1 MTDTGSARVVD
12 DEPGVLTGIRVVE
25 LATWAFVPAAGV
37 VLADWGAEVVKI
49 ERPGTGDPIRGLVA
63 SGMLPTASHSTNFM
77 LETTSRGKRGIA
89 LDLSTP
95 DGRDVLLR
103 LVETADVFLTNY
115 LPGVRCK
122 LGIDVEDLRGV
133 NPRLIYVRGSGLGPR
148 GPEADAGGYD
158 GATFWARAGVGQVTS
173 PPGGG
178 LPLPLPGPGYGDV
191 QAGAHL
197 AGGVAAALLD
207 RERTGRARVVDV
219 SLLAAGLWTMGP
231 HVSAADL
238 HGTGEI
244 AAPVHETAPNP
255 LSASYVTGDGRAVV
269 LVMLESDRFWGPLTE
284 ALGRPEL
291 ATDPRFA
298 DAASRM
304 AHSRACVAE
313 LDATF
318 GAMTIE
324 EAAQRLS
331 RQRGVWARFT
341 SPGEASHDR
350 QAEVNGYVAD
360 LATADGGTLRVVTAP
375 AQFDETAPRPVRAPG
390 HGEHTDALL
399 AELGVGPDEVRRLR
413 RPGRSG

>member
-1 MTDTGSARVVD
+1 MSLWESFSDKTCTNWIRSPQPKTGRVD
-12 DEPGVLTGIRVVE
+12 DDRHRQRT
-25 LATWAFVPAAGV
+25 
-37 VLADWGAEVVKI
+37 
-49 ERPGTGDPIRGLVA
+49 
-63 SGMLPTASHSTNFM
+63 
-77 LETTSRGKRGIA
+77 
-89 LDLSTP
+89 
-95 DGRDVLLR
+95 
-103 LVETADVFLTNY
+103 
-115 LPGVRCK
+115 
-122 LGIDVEDLRGV
+122 
-133 NPRLIYVRGSGLGPR
+133 
-148 GPEADAGGYD
+148 
-158 GATFWARAGVGQVTS
+158 
-173 PPGGG
+173 GGG
-178 LPLPLPGPGYGDV
+178 
-191 QAGAHL
+191 
-197 AGGVAAALLD
+197 
-207 RERTGRARVVDV
+207 RRAR
-219 SLLAAGLWTMGP
+219 STQRWTMGP

-331 RQRGVWARFT
+331 RRRGVWARFT
-341 SPGEASHDR
+341 RPGEASHDR

-375 AQFDETAPRPVRAPG
+375 AQFDETAPAPSA
-390 HGEHTDALL
+390 H
-399 AELGVGPDEVRRLR
+399 
-413 RPGRSG
+413 PGTVSTPTRCSPS